1 MRPTGKA
8 ICILPDGNPNKT
20 DSGIIVP
27 QTMKEQPNTGKIVSV
42 GPAVEDEN
50 LKPGVTVL
58 FARKSGSMFMI
69 DDVEHLLVT
78 EDKIQ
83 FIY

>member
-8 ICILPDGNPNKT
+8 VCILPDGNPNETK
-20 DSGIIVP
+20 SGIIVP
-27 QTMKEQPNTGKIVSV
+27 QTMKEQPNRGKVISV
-42 GPAVEDEN
+42 GPAVEQVKVGDDVMF
-50 LKPGVTVL
+50 P
-58 FARKSGSMFMI
+58 RKSGSMIML

>member
-8 ICILPDGNPNKT
+8 VCILPDGNPDKT

-27 QTMKEQPNTGKIVSV
+27 QTMKEQPNSGVIVSA
-42 GPAVEDEN
+42 GPATEQVKVGDHVMF
-50 LKPGVTVL
+50 P
-58 FARKSGSMFMI
+58 RKSGSSIML

>member
-1 MRPTGKA
+1 M
-8 ICILPDGNPNKT
+8 PDGNPDKT
-20 DSGIIVP
+20 SSGIIVP
-27 QTMKEQPNTGKIVSV
+27 KTIQELPDRGKVILV
-42 GPAVEDEN
+42 GPAVEEVEVGDDVMF
-50 LKPGVTVL
+50 P
-58 FARKSGSMFMI
+58 RKSGSVIML

>member
-1 MRPTGKA
+1 MRPTGRA
-8 ICILPDGNPNKT
+8 VCILPDGNPNKT

-27 QTMKEQPNTGKIVSV
+27 QTIKEQPNSGVIVSV
-42 GPAVEDEN
+42 GPAVEDED
-50 LKPGVTVL
+50 LVPGARVMFPRKPGSSIML
-58 FARKSGSMFMI
+58 

>member
-8 ICILPDGNPNKT
+8 VCILPDGNPDKT
-20 DSGIIVP
+20 ASGIIVP
-27 QTMKEQPNTGKIVSV
+27 KTIKELPNRGKVISAGPEVEQVKV
-42 GPAVEDEN
+42 GDDVMFP
-50 LKPGVTVL
+50 
-58 FARKSGSMFMI
+58 RKAGSAIML

-83 FIY
+83 FIF